1 MLKKMLT
8 TAAFLTL
15 SVPNAANAFCGFYV
29 AKADTDLFN
38 SASQVVMVRDEDRTV
53 ITMANDFQGDV
64 EDFAMVIPV
73 PTFIEREQINVATQG
88 LIDHLDAYTA
98 PRLVEYFDEDPCHR
112 IVRRDFAMS
121 AVQESAVAPKA
132 MNLDARSMG
141 VTIEAKYTVGEYDIL
156 VLSAEESS
164 GLIGW
169 LNANDYKLPEG
180 AEEVVGSYLKQGMR
194 FFVAKVNLENHQ
206 QSGFSNLS
214 PLQIAFESPKFML
227 PIRLGTLNAKGQQE
241 LFVYALTRSGRVET
255 SNYRTV
261 RMPSDVEIPGF
272 VKSRFGDFY
281 RDMFTTQTEKEN
293 GKAVFLEYAWDMAWC
308 DPCAA
313 DPLTA
318 KQLRKLGVY
327 WVDNG
332 SDQTRKQQSLRR
344 QPTAPQD
351 VFVTR
356 LHVRYD
362 SERFPEDLKFIET
375 GDRSNFQGRYIM
387 RHAWDG
393 EAHCEAATDYFKMV
407 NDRNIIAGNRLA
419 NLTGWD
425 RQEIASSLGV
435 YELPV
440 QEKWWRKIWS
450 K

>member
-1 MLKKMLT
+1 MIT
-8 TAAFLTL
+8 T
-15 SVPNAANAFCGFYV
+15 
-29 AKADTDLFN
+29 
-38 SASQVVMVRDEDRTV
+38 
-53 ITMANDFQGDV
+53 
-64 EDFAMVIPV
+64 
-73 PTFIEREQINVATQG
+73 
-88 LIDHLDAYTA
+88 
-98 PRLVEYFDEDPCHR
+98 
-112 IVRRDFAMS
+112 
-121 AVQESAVAPKA
+121 
-132 MNLDARSMG
+132 
-141 VTIEAKYTVGEYDIL
+141 
-156 VLSAEESS
+156 
-164 GLIGW
+164 
-169 LNANDYKLPEG
+169 
-180 AEEVVGSYLKQGMR
+180 EEVVGSYLKQGMR

-261 RMPSDVEIPGF
+261 RMPSNVEIPGF

-332 SDQTRKQQSLRR
+332 RDQTRKQQSLRR
-344 QPTAPQD
+344 QPSAPQD

-375 GDRSNFQGRYIM
+375 GDRTNFQGRYIM

-393 EAHCEAATDYFKMV
+393 EARCEAANDYFKMV
-407 NDRNIIAGNRLA
+407 NDRNIIAGNHLA

-435 YELPV
+435 YELPT

>member
-1 MLKKMLT
+1 MLKKILT
-8 TAAFLTL
+8 ATAFLAL
-15 SVPNAANAFCGFYV
+15 FGPNSAQAFCGFYV

-73 PTFIEREQINVATQG
+73 PTFIEREQINVASQG

-98 PRLVEYFDEDPCHR
+98 PRLVEYFDEDPCAR
-112 IVRRDFAMS
+112 MRVEKSMAADTMMAMTTS
-121 AVQESAVAPKA
+121 VDSLEDAAES
-132 MNLDARSMG
+132 G
-141 VTIEAKYTVGEYDIL
+141 VTIEARYTVGEYDIL
-156 VLSAEESS
+156 ILSAEEST
-164 GLIGW
+164 GLISW
-169 LNANDYKLPEG
+169 LNSNEYKLPDG

-194 FFVAKVNLENHQ
+194 FFVAKVNLDNHQ
-206 QSGFSNLS
+206 QSGYNNLS

-227 PIRLGTLNAKGQQE
+227 PIRLGTLNADGQQE

-272 VKSRFGDFY
+272 VKSRFSDFY
-281 RDMFTTQTEKEN
+281 RDMFTRQTEKEN

-318 KQLRKLGVY
+318 NQLRELGVF
-327 WVDNG
+327 WVENG
-332 SDQTRKQQSLRR
+332 TQIIGRR
-344 QPTAPQD
+344 ALGGAQD

-362 SERFPEDLKFIET
+362 SEHFPDDLKFIET

-387 RHAWDG
+387 RHAWQG
-393 EAHCEAATDYFKMV
+393 EARCEAATDYFKMV
-407 NDRNIIAGNRLA
+407 ENRNVIAGNHLA
-419 NLTGWD
+419 SLTGWD
-425 RQEIASSLGV
+425 RTEIASSLGV
-435 YELPV
+435 QELPAP
-440 QEKWWRKIWS
+440 EKWWRRIW